1 MTNRMYQY
9 KESGLNNIYLAN
21 GFSEKETSRG
31 RTVHIENVDGLH
43 RAIGLWLARDKKT
56 LDGREARFLRLEMG
70 LSQVALAVLL
80 GKNEQSIARWE
91 KKDLSADEGIPP
103 ESERL
108 IRFLYLEFTGD
119 DTPMRDFLRALADL
133 ETIDQGDRAF
143 AETEAGWEHE
153 ERKEASEAA

>member
-1 MTNRMYQY
+1 MNGNMYQY

-21 GFSEKETSRG
+21 GFTERESSRG
-31 RTVHIENVDGLH
+31 RTVHIEDVEGLH
-43 RAIGLWLARDKKT
+43 RAIGVWLARDKKT

-80 GKNEQSIARWE
+80 GKNEQSVARWE

-108 IRFLYLEFTGD
+108 IRILYLESTGNN
-119 DTPMRDFLRALADL
+119 TPMKEFLRALADL
-133 ETIDQGDRAF
+133 ETIDQGDTAF
-143 AETEAGWEHE
+143 AETDTGWEHE
-153 ERKEASEAA
+153 ERKEAA